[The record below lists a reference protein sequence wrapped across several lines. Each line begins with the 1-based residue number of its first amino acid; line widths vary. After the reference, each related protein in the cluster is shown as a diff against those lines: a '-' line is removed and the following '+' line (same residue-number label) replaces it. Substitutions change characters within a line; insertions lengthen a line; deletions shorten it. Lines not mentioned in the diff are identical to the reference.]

1 MAVKNTSEK
10 ALTIK
15 DMWNLMPSDNWV
27 IDRSIYYCVYDN
39 ASIVQL
45 YFLLDKYY
53 YYFQQFL
60 VEVNI
65 DEKYYYS
72 PQLFAQDYY
81 GDAGLDFLIMYF
93 ANITS
98 NFEFNKPKIKVL
110 DYTKLKDI
118 NKLFVR
124 YKNIIDTS
132 KTNPPVYTSSD
143 TESSV
148 TSAKYLK

>member
-15 DMWNLMPSDNWV
+15 DMWNLIPSDNWV
-27 IDRSIYYCVYDN
+27 IDRSIYYCVYEN

-81 GDAGLDFLIMYF
+81 GDAGLDFLVMYF

>member
-27 IDRSIYYCVYDN
+27 IDRSIYYCVYEN

-132 KTNPPVYTSSD
+132 KTNPPVYTRSD

>member
-27 IDRSIYYCVYDN
+27 IDRSIYYCVYEN

>member
-27 IDRSIYYCVYDN
+27 IDRSIYYCVYEN

-124 YKNIIDTS
+124 YRNIIDTS

>member
-27 IDRSIYYCVYDN
+27 IDRSIYYCVYEN

-132 KTNPPVYTSSD
+132 KTNPPVYTSSN